1 MLAAAATRNLNFFFP
16 DLATDDFD
24 KGKRDNLLFFFQ
36 LYPLKATEKEHFI
49 FVSSG
54 WLLC

>member
-1 MLAAAATRNLNFFFP
+1 MLAAAATRNLNFFFS